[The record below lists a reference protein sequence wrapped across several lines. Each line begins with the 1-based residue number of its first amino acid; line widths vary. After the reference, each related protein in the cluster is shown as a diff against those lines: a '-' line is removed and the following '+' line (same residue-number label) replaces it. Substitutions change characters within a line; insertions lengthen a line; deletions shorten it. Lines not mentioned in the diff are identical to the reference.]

1 MKADNVKFAEFYMAS
16 TPSADERARRTAAI
30 IKVVLFVALGL
41 IAAPVAFLAIKGLIG
56 LIVAA
61 FIAFTAI
68 TIAPVLGDTAANWKL
83 KALKDEAARNPVE
96 TLQRELLRRQ
106 TLLDEQKPKIER
118 FETKILNFEG
128 KLAGFKRQY
137 PEEAPRF
144 ERTLNSMRQLLTL
157 RKERYQEAKTN
168 LLHFESET
176 EKARAIW
183 EMGQAAKDAS
193 EGGMTED
200 DFYAKLKTDTS
211 IEAIEETMNES
222 FARLESS
229 LLESK
234 EPTLPL
240 TAKRQLT
247 DK

>member
-1 MKADNVKFAEFYMAS
+1 MS
-16 TPSADERARRTAAI
+16 LTPSADEKARRTAAI
-30 IKVVLFVALGL
+30 IKVILFILLGL
-41 IAAPVAFLAIKGLIG
+41 IAAPIAFLAIKGLVG
-56 LIVAA
+56 LIAA
-61 FIAFTAI
+61 VVIAFTAI
-68 TIAPVLGDTAANWKL
+68 TIAPVVGEMAANWKL
-83 KALKDEAARNPVE
+83 KALKDEAARNPIE

-106 TLLDEQKPKIER
+106 QLLDDQKPKIER

-137 PEEAPRF
+137 PDEAPRF
-144 ERTLNSMRQLLTL
+144 ERTLGSMKQLLAL

-168 LLHFESET
+168 LAQFELET
-176 EKARAIW
+176 QKARAIW

-211 IEAIEETMNES
+211 IEAIEESMNQA

-234 EPTLPL
+234 EPTLPM
-240 TAKRQLT
+240 TTKRQLT

>member
-1 MKADNVKFAEFYMAS
+1 MS
-16 TPSADERARRTAAI
+16 LTPSADEKARRTAAI
-30 IKVVLFVALGL
+30 IKVILFILLGL
-41 IAAPVAFLAIKGLIG
+41 IAAPIAFLAIKGLIG
-56 LIVAA
+56 LIAA
-61 FIAFTAI
+61 VVIAFTAI
-68 TIAPVLGDTAANWKL
+68 TIAPVVGEMAANWKL
-83 KALKDEAARNPVE
+83 KALKDEAARNPIE

-106 TLLDEQKPKIER
+106 QLLDDQKPKIER

-137 PEEAPRF
+137 PDEAPRF
-144 ERTLNSMRQLLTL
+144 ERTLGSMKQLLAL

-168 LLHFESET
+168 LAQFELET
-176 EKARAIW
+176 QKARAIW

-211 IEAIEETMNES
+211 IEAIEESMNQA

-234 EPTLPL
+234 EPTLPM
-240 TAKRQLT
+240 TTKRQLT

>member
-1 MKADNVKFAEFYMAS
+1 MTA
-16 TPSADERARRTAAI
+16 TLSADEKARKTAAI
-30 IKVVLFVALGL
+30 IKVVLFVLLGL
-41 IAAPVAFLAIKGLIG
+41 IAAPIAFIAIKGLIG
-56 LIVAA
+56 LIAA
-61 FIAFTAI
+61 AVIAFAAI
-68 TIAPVLGDTAANWKL
+68 TIAPVVGDMAANWKL

-106 TLLDEQKPKIER
+106 TLLDDQKPKIER

-144 ERTLNSMRQLLTL
+144 ERTLSSMRQLLAL
-157 RKERYQEAKTN
+157 RKERYQEAKGN
-168 LLHFESET
+168 LVQFELET
-176 EKARAIW
+176 QKARAIW

-234 EPTLPL
+234 EPTLPM
-240 TAKRQLT
+240 TTKRQLT

>member
-1 MKADNVKFAEFYMAS
+1 M
-16 TPSADERARRTAAI
+16 TLSADEKARKTATI
-30 IKVVLFVALGL
+30 IKVVLFVVLGL
-41 IAAPVAFLAIKGLIG
+41 IAAPIAFLAIKGLIG
-56 LIVAA
+56 LIAA
-61 FIAFTAI
+61 AVIAFTAI
-68 TIAPVLGDTAANWKL
+68 TIAPVLGDMAANWKL
-83 KALKDEAARNPVE
+83 KALKDEAARNPIE
-96 TLQRELLRRQ
+96 TLQRELLRREK
-106 TLLDEQKPKIER
+106 LLADQKPKIER

-144 ERTLNSMRQLLTL
+144 ERTLNSMRQLLGL
-157 RKERYQEAKTN
+157 RKERYQEAKAN
-168 LLHFESET
+168 LVQFELET
-176 EKARAIW
+176 QKARAIW

-234 EPTLPL
+234 EPTFPM
-240 TAKRQLT
+240 TTKRQLT

>member
-1 MKADNVKFAEFYMAS
+1 M
-16 TPSADERARRTAAI
+16 TPSADERARKIAAI

-56 LIVAA
+56 LIAA
-61 FIAFTAI
+61 AVLAFAAI
-68 TIAPVLGDTAANWKL
+68 TIAPVVGDMAANWKL

-106 TLLDEQKPKIER
+106 RLLDDQKPKIER

-128 KLAGFKRQY
+128 KLTDFKRQY

-144 ERTLNSMRQLLTL
+144 ERTLSSMRQLLAL
-157 RKERYQEAKTN
+157 RKERYQEAKGN
-168 LLHFESET
+168 LAQFELET
-176 EKARAIW
+176 QKARAIW

-211 IEAIEETMNES
+211 IEAIEESMNQS
-222 FARLESS
+222 FASLESS

-234 EPTLPL
+234 EPTLPM
-240 TAKRQLT
+240 TTKRQLT